1 MKTTLRPPAQL
12 WIKWA
17 DYGHYLE
24 QLEKAINQLDKAG
37 TSTSTDPEN
46 QLTDERSDAEQSG
59 SEDTDMAV

>member
-1 MKTTLRPPAQL
+1 MALKEEVNYTNFPTS
-12 WIKWA
+12 
-17 DYGHYLE
+17 E

-37 TSTSTDPEN
+37 TSTSTDPES